1 MMTPPLV
8 GSVTCRLRC
17 FPFPTPLKIKATTN
31 TINRSTN
38 QGTSIHPGIEHSPIL
53 CSAGQVDFLA
63 GQVTFEAY
71 FTNGQETIHPLMK
84 SLTNHETSKK

>member
-1 MMTPPLV
+1 MMTRLLV
-8 GSVTCRLRC
+8 RSVTCRLRC

-71 FTNGQETIHPLMK
+71 FTRNNSSSNEII
-84 SLTNHETSKK
+84 N

>member
-1 MMTPPLV
+1 MMARLLV
-8 GSVTCRLRC
+8 GIITCRLRC

-38 QGTSIHPGIEHSPIL
+38 DIDPSRVRTYSLIR

-63 GQVTFEAY
+63 G
-71 FTNGQETIHPLMK
+71 
-84 SLTNHETSKK
+84 

>member
-1 MMTPPLV
+1 MMTPLLV
-8 GSVTCRLRC
+8 GSVTRRLRC

-53 CSAGQVDFLA
+53 CSAGQVDFFCWA
-63 GQVTFEAY
+63 SNF
-71 FTNGQETIHPLMK
+71 
-84 SLTNHETSKK
+84 